1 MRAPRLNIGK
11 ISTKV
16 ALSYVCIAILQG
28 GLSILT
34 FNFVTSQAMEASLD
48 DQRRKTGRLID
59 SYITDARKEMTITA
73 DLLAGQGKLV
83 NLLSRRETST
93 LAYELSFYLAPLKLD
108 TILVVD
114 SAGRK
119 VVDVGSSAIS
129 NMLLKRN
136 PFDALEK
143 GYSTTISGE
152 GNRIQLWGLH
162 EIVANGKRRG
172 MLCAARRLDRSFIGR
187 IEEISG
193 TQMLLA
199 LRKTILVNGRL
210 GDNIFIEYSRRV
222 TADPDLGA
230 SGSIKSYVYRTTHLP
245 DYPELELVYFIDTAP
260 SIKLLSRYVTST
272 LFILAATIVVALIT
286 AILLY
291 RYTFQ
296 KPFAAFQ
303 DAIRRISM
311 GDLSFKFSQTAETEF
326 AGLEREFEA
335 MTENLRK
342 VERELQIS
350 SRMAAVGEMVA
361 GVAHQI
367 RNPLAIMKVSAE
379 MIRDSVPPVGGIES
393 AVSANAETAKGRKGG
408 TESAVPAEPETAK
421 GRKRK
426 PRPGA
431 DADIAANAES
441 PQARKAARRPETD
454 IRPLVE
460 MIVSEID
467 SLGAIV
473 SKFLDFTKP
482 LNIKLDDVRVPEFL
496 ARVASLIPMR
506 QFPGRT
512 VRVEASPEAARA
524 VFDKRLMEQAV
535 CNLIENALAASNEGG
550 EVLVKAERR
559 IGESGREFRVS
570 VGDSGAGMS
579 EDVRSQ
585 LFHPFFTTKSDGTGL
600 GLSIVH
606 RIVEE
611 HGGTIDVKSKIGRG
625 TEITIILKEGES

>member
-1 MRAPRLNIGK
+1 MRAIRLNIGK

-16 ALSYVCIAILQG
+16 ALSYVLIAILQG
-28 GLSILT
+28 GLCILT
-34 FNFVTSQAMEASLD
+34 FNFVTTQAMEASLD
-48 DQRRKTGRLID
+48 DQRRRTGRLIE
-59 SYITDARKEMTITA
+59 SYINDANEEMAITA

-83 NLLSRRETST
+83 TLLSRRETAA

-114 SAGRK
+114 NASRK
-119 VVDVGSSAIS
+119 VVDVGSAALS
-129 NMLLKRN
+129 NVLLKRN
-136 PFDALEK
+136 PFDALDT
-143 GYSTTISGE
+143 GHSTTISGE

-162 EIVANGKRRG
+162 EIVANGRRRG
-172 MLCAARRLDRSFIGR
+172 MLCVARSLDRSFIGR

-222 TADPDLGA
+222 AADPDLGA
-230 SGSIKSYVYRTTHLP
+230 SGKIKSYVYRTTHLP
-245 DYPELELVYFIDTAP
+245 AYPELELAYFIDTAP
-260 SIKLLSRYVTST
+260 SIQLLSRYVTST
-272 LFILAATIVVALIT
+272 LLILAATIIVALIT

-291 RYTFQ
+291 RFIFQ

-303 DAIRRISM
+303 DAIRRISG
-311 GDLSFKFSQTAETEF
+311 GDLSFQFAQTAETEF
-326 AGLEREFEA
+326 ADLEREFEG
-335 MTENLRK
+335 MTENLK
-342 VERELQIS
+342 KLEYELQIS

-379 MIRDSVPPVGGIES
+379 MIRDSIPAAPG
-393 AVSANAETAKGRKGG
+393 
-408 TESAVPAEPETAK
+408 AEP
-421 GRKRK
+421 
-426 PRPGA
+426 PGSP
-431 DADIAANAES
+431 NAES
-441 PQARKAARRPETD
+441 AGGRGETGQGRRRRQAKKPGTD
-454 IRPLVE
+454 IRPLVD

-467 SLGAIV
+467 SLGSVV

-482 LNIKLDDVRVPEFL
+482 LKIKSEDVAISEFL
-496 ARVASLIPMR
+496 EKVASHIPMS

-512 VRVEASPEAARA
+512 LKVESSPGTLRA
-524 VFDKRLMEQAV
+524 TFDKRLMEQAV
-535 CNLIENALAASNEGG
+535 CNLIENALAASGEGG
-550 EVLVKAERR
+550 EVLVRAERR
-559 IGESGREFRVS
+559 EGPAGGEFVIS
-570 VGDSGAGMS
+570 VRDRGEGMGD
-579 EDVRSQ
+579 EVKSQ

-611 HGGTIDVKSKIGRG
+611 HGGRIEVSSQVGLG
-625 TEITIILKEGES
+625 TEFSIILAEGGS

>member
-1 MRAPRLNIGK
+1 MASMRPFRLNVGK

-16 ALSYVCIAILQG
+16 ALSYVLIAILQG

-34 FNFVTSQAMEASLD
+34 FNFVTTQAMEASLD
-48 DQRRKTGRLID
+48 DQRRKTGRLIE
-59 SYITDARKEMTITA
+59 SYIIDAKKEMAITA

-83 NLLSRRETST
+83 SLLSRGETAS
-93 LAYELSFYLAPLKLD
+93 LGYELSFYLAPLKLD
-108 TILVVD
+108 TILLVD
-114 SAGRK
+114 NEGK
-119 VVDVGSSAIS
+119 KIVDVGSSALSSI
-129 NMLLKRN
+129 LLKRN
-136 PFDALEK
+136 PIDALDN
-143 GYSTTISGE
+143 GFQTTISGE

-162 EIVANGKRRG
+162 DIAANGKRRG
-172 MLCAARRLDRSFIGR
+172 VLCVARRLDRSFIGR

-210 GDNIFIEYSRRV
+210 GDNIFIEYNRRV

-230 SGSIKSYVYRTTHLP
+230 SGSIKSFVYRTTHLQ

-260 SIKLLSRYVTST
+260 STELLSRYVTST

-291 RYTFQ
+291 RYSFQ

-303 DAIRRISM
+303 DAIRRIST
-311 GDLSFKFSQTAETEF
+311 GDLSFKFSKTAETEF
-326 AGLEREFEA
+326 ADLEREFEG
-335 MTENLRK
+335 MTGNLRK
-342 VERELQIS
+342 LEHELQIS

-379 MIRDSVPPVGGIES
+379 MIRDSV
-393 AVSANAETAKGRKGG
+393 TA
-408 TESAVPAEPETAK
+408 AP
-421 GRKRK
+421 
-426 PRPGA
+426 A
-431 DADIAANAES
+431 DAEA
-441 PQARKAARRPETD
+441 PQRRKAARRAETD

-482 LNIKLDDVRVPEFL
+482 LKIKSEEVSIPSFL
-496 ARVASLIPMR
+496 ARVASLIPMG
-506 QFPGRT
+506 QFPGREL
-512 VRVEASPEAARA
+512 RVETAPGAERA
-524 VFDKRLMEQAV
+524 GFDKRLMEQAV
-535 CNLIENALAASNEGG
+535 CNLIENGLAASSEGA
-550 EVLVKAERR
+550 EVLVRAERR
-559 IGESGREFRVS
+559 TGGAGSDFRIV
-570 VGDSGAGMS
+570 VRDGGGGMS
-579 EDVRSQ
+579 EEVRSQ
-585 LFHPFFTTKSDGTGL
+585 LFHPFFTTKSNGTGL

-611 HGGTIDVKSKIGRG
+611 HGGSIEVMSRIGWG
-625 TEITIILKEGES
+625 TEITIILREGES

>member
-1 MRAPRLNIGK
+1 MRRFHLNVGK
-11 ISTKV
+11 LSTKV

-34 FNFVTSQAMEASLD
+34 LSFVTTQAMEASLD
-48 DQRRKTGRLID
+48 DQRYKTGRLIEN
-59 SYITDARKEMTITA
+59 YFTDAEKEMAITA
-73 DLLAGQGKLV
+73 DLLAGQGKV
-83 NLLSRRETST
+83 ASLLSRHETASM
-93 LAYELSFYLAPLKLD
+93 AYELSFYLAPLKLD

-114 SAGRK
+114 ASGKKIA
-119 VVDVGSSAIS
+119 DVGSASIS
-129 NMLLKRN
+129 NVLLKRN
-136 PFDALEK
+136 PYDMLDN
-143 GYSTTISGE
+143 GRTTMISGE
-152 GNRIQLWGLH
+152 GNRIQLWGFH
-162 EIVANGKRRG
+162 EITANGKLRG
-172 MLCAARRLDRSFIGR
+172 LLCVARRLDRSFIGR

-230 SGSIKSYVYRTTHLP
+230 SGRIKSFVYRTTHLP
-245 DYPELELVYFIDTAP
+245 DFPELELVYFVDTAP
-260 SIKLLSRYVTST
+260 STKLFSRYVTST
-272 LFILAATIVVALIT
+272 LFILAATIFVALIM
-286 AILLY
+286 AIILY
-291 RYTFQ
+291 RYAFQ

-303 DAIRRISM
+303 DAIRRISS

-326 AGLEREFEA
+326 ADLEREFET

-342 VERELQIS
+342 LEHELQIS

-379 MIRDSVPPVGGIES
+379 MIRDASGGP
-393 AVSANAETAKGRKGG
+393 K
-408 TESAVPAEPETAK
+408 
-421 GRKRK
+421 KRGAGQK
-426 PRPGA
+426 PG
-431 DADIAANAES
+431 
-441 PQARKAARRPETD
+441 TD
-454 IRPLVE
+454 IRPLVD

-467 SLGAIV
+467 SLGAVV

-482 LNIKLDDVRVPEFL
+482 LKIKSEDVQVANFL
-496 ARVASLIPMR
+496 ARVSSLIPMR
-506 QFPGRT
+506 QFPGRNL
-512 VRVEASPEAARA
+512 RVETSPGAERA

-535 CNLIENALAASNEGG
+535 CNLIENALAASGEGG
-550 EVLVKAERR
+550 EVRVRAERAAS
-559 IGESGREFRVS
+559 GAGREFRIS
-570 VGDSGAGMS
+570 VRDQGEGMS
-579 EDVRSQ
+579 EEVRSQ

-611 HGGTIDVKSKIGRG
+611 HGGSIDVKSKIGWG
-625 TEITIILKEGES
+625 TEITIILREGEA